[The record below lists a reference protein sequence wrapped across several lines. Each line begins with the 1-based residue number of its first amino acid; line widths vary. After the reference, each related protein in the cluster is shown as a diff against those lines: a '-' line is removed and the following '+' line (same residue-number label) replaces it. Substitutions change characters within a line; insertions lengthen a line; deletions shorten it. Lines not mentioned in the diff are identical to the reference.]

1 VSPVAYRDVARA
13 FGSVLKTMR
22 AGAGISQEKLAEL
35 ADIDR
40 TYPSL
45 LERGL
50 REPGLGVVIRL
61 GNALKADPVLLVRM
75 TLLRLNRNQTV

>member
-1 VSPVAYRDVARA
+1 MSPVAYRDVAKA
-13 FGSVLKTMR
+13 FGSVLKTAR
-22 AGAGISQEKLAEL
+22 TGAGYTQEKLAEL

-45 LERGL
+45 LERGK

-61 GNALKADPVLLVRM
+61 GEALRVYPILLVRM
-75 TLLRLNRNQTV
+75 TLLRLKRGERD